1 VQLSVGD
8 KQPQL
13 WEMWIFM
20 LSGCLFFF
28 FFNVKKQRNGLLF
41 QAVLNVIS

>member
-1 VQLSVGD
+1 MQLSVGD

-28 FFNVKKQRNGLLF
+28 FNVKKQRNGLLF